1 MRLLSALAAVGVVA
15 ALAAGGASSSSSFD
29 RSPVRVAGLKAD
41 SWGQST
47 TQAESQLRKR
57 YAGIT
62 RDYCVGAI
70 MIGDAADSYFVQGM
84 TRYWDKLVCAG
95 TTASTGNAVFALIFD
110 AKGRNSWVIYRLKG
124 ATIHALR
131 GG

>member
-1 MRLLSALAAVGVVA
+1 
-15 ALAAGGASSSSSFD
+15 
-29 RSPVRVAGLKAD
+29 
-41 SWGQST
+41 
-47 TQAESQLRKR
+47 
-57 YAGIT
+57 
-62 RDYCVGAI
+62 

-95 TTASTGNAVFALIFD
+95 TTASTGTAVFALIFD